1 MVVDI
6 YLVVI
11 NDYDTYE
18 LGFQGSSGRELAA
31 VLEILSS
38 MIEIHNDRNMI

>member
-11 NDYDTYE
+11 NDYDKYE
-18 LGFQGSSGRELAA
+18 LGFQGLSGRELAA
-31 VLEILSS
+31 VLEVWSKL
-38 MIEIHNDRNMI
+38 IEIHNEEI